1 MEARVLIRRASLLWC
16 LIVLLA
22 STAPAFCQKTID
34 PPPVPPLPAPPVDPP
49 PVVTS
54 SIRLPVTSSVPGLDV
69 VENEVCDFYKGHVT
83 QVEIF
88 PPIQANADFEIW
100 RDKPLQIGL
109 SGNTLTA
116 RMHAY
121 YWIIGEVWVVG
132 VPIAGQCGAQGPSP
146 FYGDEETREVNVTV
160 RSHLRWHPEW
170 RVATETT
177 VEPFENVN
185 RCVVTNANKDITDH
199 FNKAGEGFLRGAA
212 TKFDQRIGEITDFKS
227 KAAEMWS
234 RIQEPISIGNR
245 GWLLVQPRSAG
256 AGAINVTGG
265 TPQSAETVF
274 GLTVQPR
281 VVFGDEPSTTS
292 TPLPA
297 LESLPAAPNGFDINT
312 DVEMS
317 FEEANRILQDPATGV
332 INATFTSGRREL
344 KIIGARA
351 YGNGPR
357 LAVELQV
364 VGRAIRGDEPK
375 IEDVVTAVKVAY
387 NRVRY
392 FFEKRLY
399 KLKGKVYLVG
409 TPQYLPDR
417 REIVFPDLEYDIET
431 RNIIAKIANWILKTR
446 LTQQLRA
453 NVKMPI
459 GDKLDSVK
467 TNLSAGLNRELGP
480 RATMSGEVESLTVE
494 RVFLG
499 EGALRSRVN
508 LRGRVALAVRW
519 R

>member
-1 MEARVLIRRASLLWC
+1 MLQKRSLLWS
-16 LIVLLA
+16 IALLLVA
-22 STAPAFCQKTID
+22 TVPALCQKTID

-49 PVVTS
+49 AVVTS
-54 SIRLPVTSSVPGLDV
+54 SIRLPVTASVPSLDI

-83 QVEIF
+83 QVEII

-100 RDKPLQIGL
+100 RDKPLNINL
-109 SGNTLTA
+109 SGDTLRA

-121 YWIIGEVWVVG
+121 YWIIGEVWVFG
-132 VPIAGQCGAQGPSP
+132 IPIAGQCGAQGPSP
-146 FYGDEETREVNVTV
+146 LYGDEETREVNVSV
-160 RSHLRWHPEW
+160 NSRLRWHRDW
-170 RVATETT
+170 HIATETT

-185 RCVVTNANKDITDH
+185 RCVVTNAYKDITDH

-212 TKFDQRIGEITDFKS
+212 TKFDQRIAEITDFKT
-227 KAAEMWS
+227 KATEMWT
-234 RIQEPISIGNR
+234 RIQDPISIGNR
-245 GWLLVQPRSAG
+245 GWLLIQPRSAG
-256 AGAINVTGG
+256 AGEINVTGG
-265 TPQSAETVF
+265 SAQTAETVF
-274 GLTVQPR
+274 GLTMQPR
-281 VVFGDEPSTTS
+281 IIFGDAPSPTP
-292 TPLPA
+292 TPLPP
-297 LESLPAAPNGFDINT
+297 LEALPAAPNVFDINT

-317 FEEANRILQDPATGV
+317 FEEANRLLQDPATGV
-332 INATFTSGRREL
+332 IGATFTSGRREL
-344 KIIGARA
+344 KIVGARA
-351 YGNGPR
+351 YGNRER

-364 VGRAIRGDEPK
+364 VGRAIRGEEP
-375 IEDVVTAVKVAY
+375 EVVDVVTAVKVAY

-431 RNIIAKIANWILKTR
+431 RNVIAKIANWILKTR

-453 NVKMPI
+453 NVKFPV
-459 GDKLDSVK
+459 GDKLDSLK
-467 TNLSAGLNRELGP
+467 GNLSAGLNRPLGP
-480 RATMSGEVESLTVE
+480 RATLSGEVESLTVE

-499 EGALRSRVN
+499 DGAIRSRVN
-508 LRGRVALAVRW
+508 LRGRAALSVQW